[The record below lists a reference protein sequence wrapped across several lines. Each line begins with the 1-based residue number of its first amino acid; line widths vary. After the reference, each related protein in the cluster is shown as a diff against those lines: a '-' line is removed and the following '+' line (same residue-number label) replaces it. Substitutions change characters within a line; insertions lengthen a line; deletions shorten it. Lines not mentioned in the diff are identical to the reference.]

1 MKTLGT
7 LVTTLL
13 ISQFSMADTT
23 HPVVANY
30 NKTIEAASDYLYH
43 KVGYPLT
50 EFDSLVGIST
60 LQDATRKIRV
70 IKFKFAAANC
80 AKDIEV
86 YAKLD
91 GSAFLSNKVVGCAP

>member
-1 MKTLGT
+1 MKILITFTAAL
-7 LVTTLL
+7 LV
-13 ISQFSMADTT
+13 SQISMAHGL

-30 NKTIEAASDYLYH
+30 NKTIEAAFEYVNH
-43 KVGYPLT
+43 TVGYPVT

-60 LQDATRKIRV
+60 VQDATRKIRV